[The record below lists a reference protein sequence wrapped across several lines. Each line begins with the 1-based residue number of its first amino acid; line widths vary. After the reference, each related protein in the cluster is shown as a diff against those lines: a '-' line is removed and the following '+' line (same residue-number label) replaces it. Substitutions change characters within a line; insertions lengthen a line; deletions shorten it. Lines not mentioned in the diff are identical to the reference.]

1 MTIRWPIP
9 SHGVRAGA
17 AFRQL
22 RNSTVFWSWAF
33 NFLRLATG
41 LVLLPLLLH
50 KLSSAELGM
59 YYVLLSLVALAP
71 VVDFGFNPT
80 IVRFVSYAM
89 GGAETIQAQGFARAE
104 TPGPNYKLL
113 WRLFYTTRLLY
124 RYLSLAVLVLAGA
137 WGTYVVEMRIH
148 ETPFPNVARA
158 AWAVALVAM
167 SFDIYSGWAMI
178 FLRGMNEVLPS
189 VRIGVL
195 SAVVKFVVGAG
206 LLLVG
211 AGLMSLPLASLVGS
225 LLQQSLARRHCHKR
239 LGDYPPPEKS
249 HVWENLRVLW
259 PNSWRLGVTAVCS
272 CLTAQASTAICLKFL
287 GLTSYAQYG
296 LSCQLVGIISGMA
309 MVWTQVKWQ
318 VVGQHRTRHDYA
330 AMQRLL
336 WPRFWLQNFTF
347 LVLAA
352 GLLICGPPLLR
363 GFGGGKQMLP
373 FGWLAWLAFYFFM
386 ELYLGFWTSLIS
398 TENRVPFLWHAV
410 AASLISVSLSLI
422 LIHTTSLGI
431 GALVLA
437 PILAGSVCNYW
448 YWPLISARSLRTHLF
463 RFMFAGPQ
471 ASPTPESSPV

>member
-1 MTIRWPIP
+1 MLDWTTE
-9 SHGVRAGA
+9 AGA
-17 AFRQL
+17 ALRRL
-22 RNSTVFWSWAF
+22 RNSTVVWSWAF

-71 VVDFGFNPT
+71 VVDFGFSPT

-89 GGAETIQAQGFARAE
+89 GGAETIQAQGFARAAAS
-104 TPGPNYKLL
+104 GPNYKLL
-113 WRLFYTTRLLY
+113 WRLFFTTRLLY
-124 RYLSLAVLVLAGA
+124 RYLALAVLILVGA
-137 WGTYVVEMRIH
+137 WGTYVVELRIH

-158 AWAVALVAM
+158 AWAVSLLAT

-195 SAVVKFVVGAG
+195 SALVKFGVGAG
-206 LLLVG
+206 LLLAG

-225 LLQQSLARRHCHKR
+225 LLQQSLARRHCHKK
-239 LGDYPPPEKS
+239 LGDYPAPEKA
-249 HVWENLRVLW
+249 HVREDLRALW
-259 PNSWRLGVTAVCS
+259 PNSWRLGVTAVSS
-272 CLTAQASTAICLKFL
+272 CLTVQANTAICLKFL
-287 GLTSYAQYG
+287 GLTTYAQYG

-318 VVGQHRTRHDYA
+318 LVGQYRTRHDYA

-347 LVLAA
+347 LALAA
-352 GLLICGPPLLR
+352 GLLVCGPPLLR
-363 GFGGGKQMLP
+363 SVGSGKQMLP
-373 FGWLAWLAFYFFM
+373 VGWVAWLAFYSFM
-386 ELYLGFWTSLIS
+386 ELYLGFWISLIS
-398 TENRVPFLWHAV
+398 TENRIPFLWHAV
-410 AASLISVSLSLI
+410 ASSLLSVSLALI

-437 PILAGSVCNYW
+437 PLLAGSLLNYW
-448 YWPLISARSLRTHLF
+448 YWPSVSARSLNTHLF

-471 ASPTPESSPV
+471 ASPAQGISPA